1 MDKNLSKIIK
11 YLNKHYGNQVTIDDY
26 MDICDKFKICKKE
39 QIEIYTYLINENIIS
54 NRQDGT
60 FIPLRN
66 VKVLN
71 TNLKLSFIDK
81 YLFPFILCVL
91 SFVLGLVIR

>member
-1 MDKNLSKIIK
+1 MDKNLSKIIR
-11 YLNKHYGNQVTIDDY
+11 YLNKHYGKPVTIEDY
-26 MDICDKFKICKKE
+26 FDLCEKFKICKKE

-54 NRQDGT
+54 INHNGT
-60 FIPLRN
+60 LIPLRN

-81 YLFPFILCVL
+81 YLYPLILCLL
-91 SFVLGLVIR
+91 SFVLGLLM